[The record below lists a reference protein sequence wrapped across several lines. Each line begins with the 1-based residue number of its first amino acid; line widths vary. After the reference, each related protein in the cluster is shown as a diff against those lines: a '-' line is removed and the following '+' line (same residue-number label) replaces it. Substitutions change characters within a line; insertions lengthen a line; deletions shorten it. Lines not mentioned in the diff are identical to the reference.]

1 MIDKV
6 VLPFFVFFF
15 CWFLYTQV
23 HTHAHT
29 SHIQNCFIM
38 SICYPDSKRKKKIDC
53 CSLPILGNLLEI
65 FFAGDLNFEICR
77 ILNKHTR
84 TNKQTKQKK
93 NTNFR
98 VKMSKP
104 IKRRRKIN
112 SETIVEDCLS
122 FKNVHFPINFF
133 KKKEI
138 FQKLSKNIYSHISSF
153 FYLKSFCHHEN

>member
-122 FKNVHFPINFF
+122 FKNVHFGGYGRGGGIGW
-133 KKKEI
+133 
-138 FQKLSKNIYSHISSF
+138 
-153 FYLKSFCHHEN
+153 